1 MNSRPPTMQILS
13 ILDARVITGPARGLI
28 QLARHL
34 PPGARLHIA
43 LLAHDA
49 DSPLPPIA
57 EEAGDAPLTVHRL
70 IETHAYDPR
79 VIARATELARDIGA
93 SIVQSHSYKPHLIA
107 MAVSRLTGTPW
118 IGFHHG
124 WTAENLKVR
133 LFHALDRATL
143 PQADRVVAVSRE
155 GEQWMLDAGCAREQ
169 VAMISNAVDPADFS
183 CSESRASIRRDLSID
198 EGAVLLCAVGRLSRE
213 KGQDVLIDAFARI
226 AQRHDALQVALAG
239 DGPDRLALEAQATAL
254 GVRSRVHFLG
264 HQPHVARIYAAA
276 DILVLPSRSEGMPN
290 ALLEAMA
297 TGTPVIASAVGGIP
311 EVAHDG
317 LDAWLVPSDD
327 APALAAAIEDAIEH
341 PDEMR
346 MRAHR
351 AQQQVLETRAPA
363 QRAARLVALY
373 DDVLGF
379 HTTYHTSPRFHPRT
393 ENIAP

>member
-43 LLAHDA
+43 LLARDENT
-49 DSPLPPIA
+49 PLPPIA

-70 IETHAYDPR
+70 VETSAYDPR
-79 VIARATELARDIGA
+79 VIARATQLARDIGA
-93 SIVQSHSYKPHLIA
+93 SIIQSHSYKPHLIA
-107 MAVSRLTGTPW
+107 MAVSRMTGTPW

-155 GEQWMLDAGCAREQ
+155 GEQWMLAAGCAREQ
-169 VAMISNAVDPADFS
+169 VTMISNAVDPADFS
-183 CSESRASIRRDLSID
+183 CRDSRAEVRRDLSID
-198 EGAVLLCAVGRLSRE
+198 EDAVLLCAVGRLSRE

-226 AQRHDALQVALAG
+226 APRHPALQVALAG
-239 DGPDRLALEAQATAL
+239 DGPDRLSLEARSTAL
-254 GVRSRVHFLG
+254 GVRARVHFLG
-264 HQPHVARIYAAA
+264 HQPHVARVYTAA
-276 DILVLPSRSEGMPN
+276 DIIVLPSRSEGMPN

-297 TGTPVIASAVGGIP
+297 TGTPVIAAAVGGVP

-317 LDAWLVPSDD
+317 HDAWLVPSDD
-327 APALAAAIEDAIEH
+327 PPALAASIEDAIEH
-341 PDEMR
+341 PEEMR
-346 MRAHR
+346 RRALR
-351 AQQQVLETRAPA
+351 AQQQVLDSRAPG

-379 HTTYHTSPRFHPRT
+379 RTTFHTSPQPHHRS